1 MIQDKFAYISNYI
14 CQESMKNVNENLSD
28 SDQKSFCYND
38 YYYLVTIYNMGRPNF
53 SQLASELGLTKPA
66 ISVIIRKLSKIGLIE
81 KMQSEKD
88 KRVFYL
94 SITEKGR
101 KIVQGDEALYQRI
114 SLLIKKHTKDEEHYE
129 FLETLLSQIVQEL
142 KTTKL

>member
-14 CQESMKNVNENLSD
+14 CRESMKNVSENLSD
-28 SDQKSFCYND
+28 SDQKSFSYND
-38 YYYLVTIYNMGRPNF
+38 YYYLVTIYNMGSPNF
-53 SQLASELGLTKPA
+53 SQLARELGLTKPA

-81 KMQSEKD
+81 KVQSDKD

-94 SITEKGR
+94 SVTEKGKR
-101 KIVQGDEALYQRI
+101 IVQGDEDSYQRI
-114 SLLIKKHTKDEEHYE
+114 SLLIKKHIKDEEHYE

-142 KTTKL
+142 KTTEL